1 MKEPT
6 TPSADANGPV
16 GFGEAVA
23 RIGRVLIAPAA
34 TFAEIARRPGWAVA
48 LLLLCSTTLVV
59 KLLVEPRIDPESFSA
74 FLEDRGV
81 PSDQIEEAVEQQLS
95 PSPARRYVGMVGAF
109 GGAALFYVVTSA
121 LFFACARLFGGE
133 LDFRR
138 ALATTVHGLLPFFV
152 AAIVAI
158 PVILSRASIPF
169 EETFSG
175 NFLASHAGVLAGEE
189 TGAVARSLLSSVDL
203 FSIWCVVL
211 LVIGFGSVARL
222 SRGAAVATVL
232 IPWLIG
238 VGLKTGVAALM
249 GGG

>member
-1 MKEPT
+1 MNEPT
-6 TPSADANGPV
+6 TPTAEANGPV

-23 RIGRVLIAPAA
+23 RIGRVLIAPAT

-48 LLLLCSTTLVV
+48 LLLLCSTSLVV
-59 KLLVEPRIDPESFSA
+59 KLLVEPRIDPESLA
-74 FLEDRGV
+74 AYLEGRGV
-81 PSDQIEEAVEQQLS
+81 EAEQIEQAIEQQLS
-95 PSPARRYVGMVGAF
+95 PSPARRYVGMVTGF

-138 ALATTVHGLLPFFV
+138 ALAATAHGLLPFFV
-152 AAIVAI
+152 ASIVAI

-175 NFLASHAGVLAGEE
+175 SFLASHAGVLAGDE
-189 TGAVARSLLSSVDL
+189 TGAVARALLSSVDL

-211 LVIGFGSVARL
+211 LVIGFGAVARL

-232 IPWLIG
+232 VPWLIG
-238 VGLKTGVAALM
+238 VGLKVGFAAMM